1 MTDFPKPSPCTLNQ
15 ITIMNISIIRY
26 RFKSAANSIDGTL
39 YIDGDRICDT
49 AENAQHHI
57 PIGTFTVEATKCQVR
72 KRNIPVI
79 NLHKDICR
87 DCEACALVAQKNE
100 AESLKLVSAISH
112 VMEKGKLE
120 GKPEAVYMAEA
131 RAMEASQPKHAPR
144 DPMPLCPQIKAGNS
158 AWNDTDGSILVGQY
172 LQPGVVLKSRP
183 VFEAIYERIR
193 KNIERGNEVKI
204 TIVEDY
210 KFKD

>member
-1 MTDFPKPSPCTLNQ
+1 
-15 ITIMNISIIRY
+15 MNISIIRY
-26 RFKSAANSIDGTL
+26 RCKSVANSIDGTL

-49 AENAQHHI
+49 AENAKNHI
-57 PIGTFTVEATKCQVR
+57 PCGTFIVEATKCQVL

-79 NLHKDICR
+79 NIHKDICR
-87 DCEACALVAQKNE
+87 NCEACSLVAQKNE
-100 AESLKLVSAISH
+100 TESLKLISAISY

-144 DPMPLCPQIKAGNS
+144 DPMPFCPQIKSGNS
-158 AWNDTDGSILVGQY
+158 AWNTTDGSILVGQY

-183 VFEAIYERIR
+183 MFEAIYERIR